1 MLKLKN
7 IKKVAGETKCLKGY
21 YHGGYLQ
28 LNYNKKTHELFTVYF
43 YSLGHNSW
51 VVYHDDNIVT
61 IGNISEPM
69 TMQEIYDMVERWLIE
84 YEWRQKNQKW
94 I

>member
-7 IKKVAGETKCLKGY
+7 IKKVAGETKCLKGH

-28 LNYNKKTHELFTVYF
+28 LSYNKETNELLTDYL
-43 YSLGHNSW
+43 YSLGHNSR

-69 TMQEIYDMVERWLIE
+69 TMQEIYDMVEQWLVE